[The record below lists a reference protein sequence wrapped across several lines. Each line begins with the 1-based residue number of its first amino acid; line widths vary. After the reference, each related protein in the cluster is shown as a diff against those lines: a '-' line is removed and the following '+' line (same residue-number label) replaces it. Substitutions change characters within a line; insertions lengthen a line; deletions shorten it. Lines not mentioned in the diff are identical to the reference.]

1 MKNDM
6 SFLKCYKAVVQLSI
20 EDNQNLI
27 LDLFKLESSEIST
40 LKQRK
45 TLKLTTS
52 KNLFITS
59 KFFKFKKSRKI
70 EIDKLKK
77 E

>member
-20 EDNQNLI
+20 EDSQDST
-27 LDLFKLESSEIST
+27 LDLLKLESSEAST

-45 TLKLTTS
+45 TLKLTAP
-52 KNLFITS
+52 KGLFITPKLS
-59 KFFKFKKSRKI
+59 KPKKDRKT
-70 EIDKLKK
+70 EVDKLK
-77 E
+77 EE